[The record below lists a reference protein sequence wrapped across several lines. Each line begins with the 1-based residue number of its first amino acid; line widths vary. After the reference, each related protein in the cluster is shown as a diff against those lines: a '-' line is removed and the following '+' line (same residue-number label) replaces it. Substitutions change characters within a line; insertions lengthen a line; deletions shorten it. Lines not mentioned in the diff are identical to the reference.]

1 MVNMKSRESG
11 KSLEVRSKEL
21 FDESVER
28 LDARTRS
35 RLTQARHAALD
46 EVRRSRRLRA
56 RWLWAPAGGLIVAG
70 VAALLIGVWPGV
82 DPASPGSP
90 ALEDLEVVAGT
101 ENLDLLQDVEFYTW
115 LADQGAMPADA
126 NSG

>member
-1 MVNMKSRESG
+1 VTMKSRDSE
-11 KSLEVRSKEL
+11 KSLEERSKAL
-21 FDESVER
+21 FEDSVER

-46 EVRRSRRLRA
+46 ELRRSRLFRA
-56 RWLWAPAGGLIVAG
+56 RWLWAPAGGLIAAG
-70 VAALLIGVWPGV
+70 AAALLIGVWRPGA
-82 DPASPGSP
+82 DPASPS
-90 ALEDLEVVAGT
+90 LEDLEVVAGT

-115 LADQGAMPADA
+115 LADQSAIPADA